1 MAAAAAWK
9 MRFQSGIRFAI
20 LKGDDQMGAYSLL
33 SGGGG
38 ASIST
43 TEESA
48 LETCATDPR
57 ASVFS

>member
-1 MAAAAAWK
+1 MEDEVPVWELLT
-9 MRFQSGIRFAI
+9 I
-20 LKGDDQMGAYSLL
+20 LKGSDQMGAYSLL